1 MGLYS
6 MSLDLVPESPQKI
19 LKNRSDNF
27 LVILVFFYRPPVQE
41 GVVEEDMF

>member
-6 MSLDLVPESPQKI
+6 MSLDLVPESPKKI

-27 LVILVFFYRPPVQE
+27 LVI
-41 GVVEEDMF
+41 